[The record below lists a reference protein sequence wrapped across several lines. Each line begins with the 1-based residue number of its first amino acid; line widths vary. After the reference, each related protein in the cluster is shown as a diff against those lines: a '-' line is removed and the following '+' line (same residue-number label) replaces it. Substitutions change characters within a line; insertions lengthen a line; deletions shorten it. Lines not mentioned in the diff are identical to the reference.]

1 MYLLSEGKYLESV
14 VVIGNIVIDVMKY
27 IVDDNYKFNIMDKY
41 YDKKFIFM
49 IVYWWENIGK
59 FMENIFKVVRCLID
73 EYIDLVLVYLMYK
86 NLKVWEVV

>member
-49 IVYWWENIGK
+49 IVYWWENIG
-59 FMENIFKVVRCLID
+59 
-73 EYIDLVLVYLMYK
+73 
-86 NLKVWEVV
+86 